1 MLLRNVNAL
10 VSSGSTVAEYFPPH
24 PNVNGFN
31 PDTAAGNE
39 TERK

>member
-1 MLLRNVNAL
+1 MNAL

-24 PNVNGFN
+24 PNVKGLNL
-31 PDTAAGNE
+31 DTADCNE